1 MNPKSN
7 IKNSTSNQ
15 PNVVLDKSYAFALQI
30 VKLYKYLS
38 QEKKEY
44 ILSKQLLR
52 SGTSIGANTTEAQ
65 AAISKKDFIAKLS
78 IASKEAR
85 ETQYW
90 LKLLADSNYINKD
103 KPSTL
108 LLFTEVESL
117 IKLLTKIIKT
127 SQKGN
132 V

>member
-1 MNPKSN
+1 MNPNSN
-7 IKNSTSNQ
+7 IKNSTSTK
-15 PNVVLDKSYAFALQI
+15 PNIVLDKSYAFSLKVI
-30 VKLYKYLS
+30 ELYKFLT

-44 ILSKQLLR
+44 VLSKQLLR

-85 ETQYW
+85 ETEYW
-90 LKLLADSNYINKD
+90 LRLLTDSKYIDRN
-103 KPSTL
+103 KPSTI
-108 LLFTEVESL
+108 LLFSKVESL

-127 SQKGN
+127 SQKSNG
-132 V
+132 